1 MRTQCYRTLEIVLL
15 VFLVIGSVGVQPVL
29 AKGAR
34 GHVYGKSAARP
45 SDSGAKPALHGENTT
60 QGPAKAD
67 TVHTAVTRGADKPS
81 DIDARISVQPQLLR
95 KSVNPNRSVAQNPYH
110 RRTPSAVPRIYIPPV
125 RNAIGL
131 PVSPR
136 GNLGPSTGLHPRSL
150 PGFPSVGST
159 RIGGAAAR
167 VPHSTSNVVSPE
179 AGRGAISGTGL
190 ANRRLGP
197 PQIGGPKAVA
207 GINGTTIKRTR

>member
-15 VFLVIGSVGVQPVL
+15 VFLVVGSVGVQPVF

-34 GHVYGKSAARP
+34 GHGYSKSAARP
-45 SDSGAKPALHGENTT
+45 SESSAKPALHGENITR
-60 QGPAKAD
+60 GPATAHTD
-67 TVHTAVTRGADKPS
+67 HTAVTRGADKPS

-110 RRTPSAVPRIYIPPV
+110 RRTLSAVPRIYVPPV

-131 PVSPR
+131 PVSTR
-136 GNLGPSTGLHPRSL
+136 GNLGPSTGLHPRNL
-150 PGFPSVGST
+150 PGSPSVGST
-159 RIGGAAAR
+159 RVGGAPAR

>member
-15 VFLVIGSVGVQPVL
+15 GFLVIGSVGVPPVF
-29 AKGAR
+29 AKDAR
-34 GHVYGKSAARP
+34 GHVCGKSAAR
-45 SDSGAKPALHGENTT
+45 SAESSAKPALGGENTT
-60 QGPAKAD
+60 QGPAKA
-67 TVHTAVTRGADKPS
+67 HSARTAVTRGADKPS

-110 RRTPSAVPRIYIPPV
+110 RRTLSVVPRIYIPPV

-131 PVSPR
+131 PVPPP
-136 GNLGPSTGLHPRSL
+136 GDLGSSTGLHPRNL
-150 PGFPSVGST
+150 PGSPSVGST
-159 RIGGAAAR
+159 RIGGTAAR